1 MGHYFTNENL
11 KSEIKKH
18 PVKILDANFIFNTD
32 HGVFS
37 KDGLDFGTRLLIES
51 IPISE
56 ISGNVLDLGC
66 GYGPIGISIAKLTSA
81 KVDMI
86 DINKRAVHL
95 AKMNII
101 ENKVSADAFVSDG
114 YSEVNNKYDYIIT
127 NPPIRIGK
135 VNLYNL
141 LIGAKDYLKE
151 NGIIYL
157 VIRKEQGANSLIS
170 DMKKHYNVSILVKKK
185 GFFIT
190 CLKMC

>member
-1 MGHYFTNENL
+1 MAHYFTNEKL
-11 KSEIKKH
+11 KSEIRKH
-18 PVKILDANFIFNTD
+18 YVNILDTKFVFNTD

-51 IPISE
+51 IPLNE
-56 ISGNVLDLGC
+56 ITGNVLDLGC
-66 GYGPIGISIAKLTSA
+66 GYGPIGISIAKFTNA
-81 KVDMI
+81 NVDMI

-95 AKMNII
+95 AKMNIS
-101 ENKVSADAFVSDG
+101 ENKVSANAFISDG
-114 YSEVNNKYDYIIT
+114 YSEVNNKYNYIIT

-151 NGIIYL
+151 NGVIYL

-190 CLKMC
+190 SLKMC